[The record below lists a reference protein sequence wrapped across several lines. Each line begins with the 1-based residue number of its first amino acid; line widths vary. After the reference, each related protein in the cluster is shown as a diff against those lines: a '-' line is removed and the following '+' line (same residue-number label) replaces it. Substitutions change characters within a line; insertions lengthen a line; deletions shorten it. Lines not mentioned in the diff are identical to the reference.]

1 MDWGIIITAII
12 SVLTTG
18 GVAAFLSNPRAAKKK
33 PEIENKNANAEAD
46 KTIVDTAKELINEL
60 KEDRKDADERYD
72 RLEEKYDAKTKE
84 LDETNSNLVMCS
96 MLICKHTACPLRD
109 PGYGQG
115 KDWLEKNAKEAL
127 FMGKPYSVLAFSFG
141 PDEKNYYILDEYT
154 FQEFLAFINN
164 KW

>member
-96 MLICKHTACPLRD
+96 MLICKNTACPLRD
-109 PGYGQG
+109 PGYGHG
-115 KDWLEKNAKEAL
+115 KDWMEKNLNGEEATD
-127 FMGKPYSVLAFSFG
+127 SVSIEDIAESKG
-141 PDEKNYYILDEYT
+141 YT
-154 FQEFLAFINN
+154 IKRTKKLSVTE
-164 KW
+164 

>member
-18 GVAAFLSNPRAAKKK
+18 GVAAFLINPIAAKKK
-33 PEIENKNANAEAD
+33 PEIEHKNANAEAD
-46 KTIVDTAKELINEL
+46 KTIVETARELINEL

-84 LDETNSNLVMCS
+84 LDEANSNLVMCS

-115 KDWLEKNAKEAL
+115 KDWMEKNLNGEEATDSISIEDIAESKGYTIKRTKKL
-127 FMGKPYSVLAFSFG
+127 SVT
-141 PDEKNYYILDEYT
+141 E
-154 FQEFLAFINN
+154 
-164 KW
+164 

>member
-1 MDWGIIITAII
+1 MNWEIIITAII

-18 GVAAFLSNPRAAKKK
+18 GIAAFFVNPRAAKKK
-33 PEIENKNANAEAD
+33 PEIENKNSNAEAD
-46 KTIVDTAKELINEL
+46 KTIVDTAKELLNEL

-84 LDETNSNLVMCS
+84 LDEANSNLVMCS

-115 KDWLEKNAKEAL
+115 KDWFEKNLNRKENVDWTLIEDIAENKGYTIKRTKKL
-127 FMGKPYSVLAFSFG
+127 SVT
-141 PDEKNYYILDEYT
+141 E
-154 FQEFLAFINN
+154 
-164 KW
+164 

>member
-46 KTIVDTAKELINEL
+46 KTIVDTAKELLNEL

-109 PGYGQG
+109 PGYGHG
-115 KDWLEKNAKEAL
+115 RDWMEKNINREEATDSISIEDIAESKGYAIKRTKKL
-127 FMGKPYSVLAFSFG
+127 SIT
-141 PDEKNYYILDEYT
+141 E
-154 FQEFLAFINN
+154 
-164 KW
+164 

>member
-60 KEDRKDADERYD
+60 KKDRKDADERYD

-109 PGYGQG
+109 PGYGHG
-115 KDWLEKNAKEAL
+115 KDWMEKNLNGEEATD
-127 FMGKPYSVLAFSFG
+127 SVSIEDIAESKG
-141 PDEKNYYILDEYT
+141 YT
-154 FQEFLAFINN
+154 IKRTKKLSVTE
-164 KW
+164 

>member
-1 MDWGIIITAII
+1 MDWGIIITAVI

-109 PGYGQG
+109 PGYGHG
-115 KDWLEKNAKEAL
+115 KDWMEKNLNGEEATDSISIEDIAESKGYAIKRTKKL
-127 FMGKPYSVLAFSFG
+127 SIT
-141 PDEKNYYILDEYT
+141 E
-154 FQEFLAFINN
+154 
-164 KW
+164 

>member
-18 GVAAFLSNPRAAKKK
+18 GVAAFFINPRAAKKK

-46 KTIVDTAKELINEL
+46 KTIIGTARELINEL
-60 KEDRKDADERYD
+60 KEERKDADDRYD
-72 RLEEKYDAKTKE
+72 KLEERYDAKTKE

-115 KDWLEKNAKEAL
+115 KDWLEKNLNREE
-127 FMGKPYSVLAFSFG
+127 SVDSTLIEDIAENKG
-141 PDEKNYYILDEYT
+141 YT
-154 FQEFLAFINN
+154 IKRTKKLSVTE
-164 KW
+164 

>member
-1 MDWGIIITAII
+1 MIWEVIITAVI

-18 GVAAFLSNPRAAKKK
+18 GVAAFLANPRAAKKK

-46 KTIVDTAKELINEL
+46 KTIIETARELINEL
-60 KEDRKDADERYD
+60 KEERKDADDRYD
-72 RLEEKYDAKTKE
+72 KLEEKYDAKTKE

-115 KDWLEKNAKEAL
+115 KDWLEKNLNREE
-127 FMGKPYSVLAFSFG
+127 SVDSTLIEDIA
-141 PDEKNYYILDEYT
+141 E
-154 FQEFLAFINN
+154 N
-164 KW
+164 KGYAIKRTKKLSVTE

>member
-18 GVAAFLSNPRAAKKK
+18 GVAAFLSNPRAAKRK
-33 PEIENKNANAEAD
+33 PEIENKNADAEAD
-46 KTIVDTAKELINEL
+46 KTIVDTAKELLNEL

-109 PGYGQG
+109 PGYGHG
-115 KDWLEKNAKEAL
+115 KDWMEKNLNGEEATDSISIEDIAESKGYTIKRTKKL
-127 FMGKPYSVLAFSFG
+127 SVT
-141 PDEKNYYILDEYT
+141 E
-154 FQEFLAFINN
+154 
-164 KW
+164 

>member
-1 MDWGIIITAII
+1 MDWGIIITAIV

-18 GVAAFLSNPRAAKKK
+18 GVAAFFINPRAAKKK

-46 KTIVDTAKELINEL
+46 KTIIGTARELINEL
-60 KEDRKDADERYD
+60 KEERKDADDRYD
-72 RLEEKYDAKTKE
+72 KLEERYDAKTKE

-115 KDWLEKNAKEAL
+115 KDWLEKNLNREE
-127 FMGKPYSVLAFSFG
+127 SVDSTLIEDIAENKG
-141 PDEKNYYILDEYT
+141 YT
-154 FQEFLAFINN
+154 IKRTKKLSVTE
-164 KW
+164 

>member
-33 PEIENKNANAEAD
+33 PEIENKNADAEAD
-46 KTIVDTAKELINEL
+46 KTIVDTAKELLNEL

-84 LDETNSNLVMCS
+84 LDETNSNLAMCS

-115 KDWLEKNAKEAL
+115 KDWLEKNLNKEE
-127 FMGKPYSVLAFSFG
+127 SVDSVSIEDIAENKG
-141 PDEKNYYILDEYT
+141 YT
-154 FQEFLAFINN
+154 IKRTKKLSVTE
-164 KW
+164 

>member
-12 SVLTTG
+12 NVLTTG
-18 GVAAFLSNPRAAKKK
+18 GVVAFFINPRAAKKK

-46 KTIVDTAKELINEL
+46 KTIIGTARELINEL
-60 KEDRKDADERYD
+60 KEERKDADDRYD
-72 RLEEKYDAKTKE
+72 KLEERYDAKTKE

-115 KDWLEKNAKEAL
+115 KDWLEKNLNRKE
-127 FMGKPYSVLAFSFG
+127 SVDSTLIEDIAENKG
-141 PDEKNYYILDEYT
+141 YT
-154 FQEFLAFINN
+154 IKRTKKLSVTE
-164 KW
+164 

>member
-18 GVAAFLSNPRAAKKK
+18 GLAAFLSNPRAAKKK
-33 PEIENKNANAEAD
+33 PEIENKSANAEAD
-46 KTIVDTAKELINEL
+46 KTIVDTAKELLNEL

-109 PGYGQG
+109 PGYGHG
-115 KDWLEKNAKEAL
+115 KDWMKKNLNGEEATDSISIEDIAESKGYTIKKTKKL
-127 FMGKPYSVLAFSFG
+127 SVT
-141 PDEKNYYILDEYT
+141 E
-154 FQEFLAFINN
+154 
-164 KW
+164 

>member
-46 KTIVDTAKELINEL
+46 KTIIDTAKELINEL

-109 PGYGQG
+109 PGYGHG
-115 KDWLEKNAKEAL
+115 KDWMEKNLNGEEATDSISIEDIAESKGYTIKKTKKL
-127 FMGKPYSVLAFSFG
+127 SVT
-141 PDEKNYYILDEYT
+141 E
-154 FQEFLAFINN
+154 
-164 KW
+164 

>member
-1 MDWGIIITAII
+1 MTWEVIITAVI

-18 GVAAFLSNPRAAKKK
+18 GVAAFLANPRAAKKK
-33 PEIENKNANAEAD
+33 PEIENKNSNAEAD
-46 KTIVDTAKELINEL
+46 KTIVDTARELINEL

-109 PGYGQG
+109 PGYGHG
-115 KDWLEKNAKEAL
+115 RDWMEKNINREEATDSISIEDIAESKGYAIKRTKKL
-127 FMGKPYSVLAFSFG
+127 SIT
-141 PDEKNYYILDEYT
+141 E
-154 FQEFLAFINN
+154 
-164 KW
+164 

>member
-18 GVAAFLSNPRAAKKK
+18 GVAAFLINPIAAKKK

-46 KTIVDTAKELINEL
+46 KTIIGTARELINEL
-60 KEDRKDADERYD
+60 KEERKDADDRYD
-72 RLEEKYDAKTKE
+72 KLEERYDAKTKE
-84 LDETNSNLVMCS
+84 LDEANSNLVMCS

-115 KDWLEKNAKEAL
+115 KDWLEKNLNRKE
-127 FMGKPYSVLAFSFG
+127 SVDSTLIEDIAENKG
-141 PDEKNYYILDEYT
+141 YT
-154 FQEFLAFINN
+154 IKRTKKLSVTE
-164 KW
+164 